1 MQATKKQIQI
11 IAMNF
16 QDKEAREEVV
26 YSVTQDAKR
35 TSTKQLTFDEA
46 NEVLKALGFHP
57 FKQVKKFDSKN
68 PKHRVIMN
76 LCHELDWIF
85 YDKGRQ
91 LADLDKLGEWLM
103 TNKRSPVKKR
113 TLCEMTP
120 QELEKVIKAL
130 TNITKWTWE
139 KK

>member
-1 MQATKKQIQI
+1 MTAIKKQIQI

-16 QDKEAREEVV
+16 KDKEAREEVIF
-26 YSVTQDAKR
+26 SVTHDPER
-35 TSTKQLTFDEA
+35 VSTKQLTFDEA
-46 NEVLKALGFHP
+46 NEILKSLGFHP

-68 PKHRVIMN
+68 PKHRIIMN
-76 LCHELDWIF
+76 LCHELDWVF

-120 QELEKVIKAL
+120 AELEKVIKAL